1 MKEATKEGE
10 GYTITLFV
18 DMIEYA
24 GISHYGSSAMGEGA
38 GTRPL
43 TGDDDPSLF
52 VNIPPLAICVLHRSQ
67 LLTERIDELPHAG
80 NDQGTSLI
88 DETIL
93 PQVIPDPRT
102 TAMETTGIA
111 PLAGNDDIPRL
122 IGKADKAILLDRLQF
137 HLYEVNQ
144 SVFFTLPP
152 ELSALIAVRARRRS
166 AGRWGSVRRGN
177 GACPPR

>member
-10 GYTITLFV
+10 GCTIALFV

-38 GTRPL
+38 GTHPL
-43 TGDDDPSLF
+43 AGDDDPSLF

-67 LLTERIDELPHAG
+67 LLAERIDALPHAG
-80 NDQGTSLI
+80 NDQDTSLI

-102 TAMETTGIA
+102 TAMETPRIA
-111 PLAGNDDIPRL
+111 PLAGNDNIPRL

-166 AGRWGSVRRGN
+166 AGRWGNARRGN

>member
-10 GYTITLFV
+10 GCTIALFV

-67 LLTERIDELPHAG
+67 LLAERIDALPHAG
-80 NDQGTSLI
+80 NDQDTSLI

-111 PLAGNDDIPRL
+111 PLAGNDNIPRL

-166 AGRWGSVRRGN
+166 AGRWGSVRRGS
-177 GACPPR
+177 GASPPR